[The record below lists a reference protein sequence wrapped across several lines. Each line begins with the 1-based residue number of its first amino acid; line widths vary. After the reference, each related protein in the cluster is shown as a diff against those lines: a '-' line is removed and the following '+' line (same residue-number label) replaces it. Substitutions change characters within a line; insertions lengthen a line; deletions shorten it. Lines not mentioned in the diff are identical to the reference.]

1 MIDISKYKS
10 MVPSKWREEAES
22 RKLNKRWLD
31 YSHYISMAMLDKME
45 ESEMTQTQLAN
56 KLGCSQ
62 QYVSRV
68 LKGSENLSLETICK
82 IEDALDLS
90 FITNTNHVHTKILKT
105 DKTEK

>member
-10 MVPSKWREEAES
+10 EVPSKWREEAEA
-22 RKLNKRWLD
+22 RRQNKRWLG
-31 YSHYISMAMLDKME
+31 YSQQIAMAMLDKME
-45 ESEMTQTQLAN
+45 DTGMTQTQLAN

-90 FITNTNHVHTKILKT
+90 IFTSPNHIHTKLLRKG
-105 DKTEK
+105 KAEK